1 MKLSFAAHIDTITPS
16 QSLID
21 INKTTL
27 VSSSQI
33 FELGFFSP
41 GKSENRYVGI
51 WYKRTPDVVV
61 WVANRN
67 SPLTDSLG
75 EFLITGDGNL
85 VLLNQKKNV
94 IWSSNSSS
102 RVFVENPVAHLLDT
116 GNLVLRESDSTS
128 SERFLWQSFDYPTDT
143 VLEKMKLVWDLNTG
157 FERFLTSWKSSD
169 DPSTGDYTFKMGN
182 KGLPQLVLA
191 MGSTKKFRSGTWNGV
206 RFSGIP
212 VMWNNDSS
220 SFKYTLVFSENESSY
235 MFESTVVS
243 GVVTRLTLSNSGLLQ
258 RFLLEKSST
267 KWSLMFSRPYDP
279 CDNYGYCGVNG
290 VCRINGNPI
299 CDCLEGFTPMSEED
313 WNVINLSKGCKRKT
327 PLSCKE
333 EEGFLK
339 VEGLKLPDLL
349 EFWLDKS
356 MSLKECEEACLKN
369 CSCTAYANSDI
380 RRGGSGCMMWFGDL
394 IDVREFKV
402 QGSEQP
408 LYVRLSASEMKSI
421 RAANK
426 TNLKAIL
433 IASLVSGMFVLVV
446 VFLCVIWRLRRKV
459 RGKGMDED
467 IELPLFDLAAITLA
481 TNNFSPANIIG
492 KGGFG
497 PVYRG
502 NLSTGQE
509 AAIKRLSNESN
520 QGFTEFKNEVNLIAK
535 LQHKNLVALLGCCI
549 QGDERMLIYEYMP
562 NKSLDHFIFGRE
574 DDGSEHRRSTILS
587 WRKNFEIVMGV
598 ARGLVYLHQDSKLQ
612 IVHRDLKASNILL
625 DINMVP
631 KISDFGLA
639 RIFDGGEKE
648 TTTRRVFGTY
658 GYMPPEYAVEG
669 KFSMKSDVFSFGVL
683 LLETVSGK
691 RNTRFSHPDHHHNLL
706 GHAWLLWNQ
715 GKAMELMDAR
725 FDKDSIVES
734 QLLRCIHV
742 GLLCVQKFSEDRPP
756 MNSVVLML
764 ANEGGKLPPPKEP
777 GFFMERSSDNVN
789 KGSITEN
796 RVTITQLNGR

>member
-16 QSLID
+16 QSLKD

-102 RVFVENPVAHLLDT
+102 RVFVKNPVAHLLDT

-128 SERFLWQSFDYPTDT
+128 SEWFLWQSFDCPTDT
-143 VLEKMKLVWDLNTG
+143 VLEKMKLGWDLNTG
-157 FERFLTSWKSSD
+157 FERFRTSWKSSD
-169 DPSTGDYTFKMGN
+169 DPSTGDYTYKIST

-191 MGSTKKFRSGTWNGV
+191 TGSTKKFRTGTWNGV
-206 RFSGIP
+206 RFSGVP
-212 VMWNNDSS
+212 VLWNNDSS

-243 GVVTRLTLSNSGLLQ
+243 GVVTRLTLNNSGLLQ
-258 RFLLEKSST
+258 RFLLENSST
-267 KWSLMFSRPYDP
+267 KWSLMFSRPYEP

-313 WNVINLSKGCKRKT
+313 WNVINFSKGCKRKT

-333 EEGFLK
+333 GEGFLK

-408 LYVRLSASEMKSI
+408 LYVRLSASEM
-421 RAANK
+421 
-426 TNLKAIL
+426 
-433 IASLVSGMFVLVV
+433 
-446 VFLCVIWRLRRKV
+446 
-459 RGKGMDED
+459 
-467 IELPLFDLAAITLA
+467 
-481 TNNFSPANIIG
+481 
-492 KGGFG
+492 
-497 PVYRG
+497 
-502 NLSTGQE
+502 
-509 AAIKRLSNESN
+509 
-520 QGFTEFKNEVNLIAK
+520 
-535 LQHKNLVALLGCCI
+535 
-549 QGDERMLIYEYMP
+549 
-562 NKSLDHFIFGRE
+562 
-574 DDGSEHRRSTILS
+574 
-587 WRKNFEIVMGV
+587 
-598 ARGLVYLHQDSKLQ
+598 SKL
-612 IVHRDLKASNILL
+612 LTL
-625 DINMVP
+625 
-631 KISDFGLA
+631 
-639 RIFDGGEKE
+639 
-648 TTTRRVFGTY
+648 
-658 GYMPPEYAVEG
+658 
-669 KFSMKSDVFSFGVL
+669 
-683 LLETVSGK
+683 
-691 RNTRFSHPDHHHNLL
+691 
-706 GHAWLLWNQ
+706 
-715 GKAMELMDAR
+715 
-725 FDKDSIVES
+725 
-734 QLLRCIHV
+734 
-742 GLLCVQKFSEDRPP
+742 
-756 MNSVVLML
+756 
-764 ANEGGKLPPPKEP
+764 
-777 GFFMERSSDNVN
+777 
-789 KGSITEN
+789 
-796 RVTITQLNGR
+796 